1 MLAGGLPAQ
10 DWRFLVD
17 LTMHNRLHSMHLVP
31 VSVESIR
38 INQPLPFPLMDKNGV
53 LLAKRSFI
61 IDSKE
66 DLADIAQRGGGLFID
81 VADSEAHHRAYVER
95 LHGLVRDGKSLGEIA
110 GAQIT
115 GDLLGNRGAQ
125 DDERPD
131 WLDLQVQANALL
143 RDSNPAQFMDRMDR
157 LSAQLSRHSRRNP
170 DGTLFALIH
179 LSGTEVHMYSATHAM
194 LVSVMCGLAAREV
207 LKWPQDK
214 ETLLCKA
221 ALTMNLGMTG
231 LQDQLTKQVEA
242 PSPAQR
248 QAIDGHAAKSVDML
262 AAMGVSDAV
271 WLEAVRDHHTQ
282 TPGRLQS
289 RTEAQQIARLIQRAD
304 MFGARLAP
312 RASRVPVSPAAAM
325 QACYFDENRLV
336 DEAGAALIKAV
347 GIYQPGS
354 FVRLATD
361 EVAVVIKRG
370 LNTSTPRVAVLVNR
384 SGMPTLEP
392 TIRETSTRD
401 FRVVASV
408 PHRDVK
414 VQINLERLLPL
425 TATPASDRP
434 W

>member
-1 MLAGGLPAQ
+1 
-10 DWRFLVD
+10 
-17 LTMHNRLHSMHLVP
+17 MHLVP

-38 INQPLPFPLMDKNGV
+38 LHQPLPFPLMDKNGV

-61 IDSKE
+61 IDSRE

-81 VADSEAHHRAYVER
+81 VADSEAHHRAYVGR
-95 LHGLVRDGKSLGEIA
+95 LHGLVREGKSLGEIA
-110 GAQIT
+110 EAKVT
-115 GDLLGNRGAQ
+115 GDLLGERNNE

-143 RDSNPAQFMDRMDR
+143 RDSGAAHFMER
-157 LSAQLSRHSRRNP
+157 LDKLLSQLGRHSRLNP

-179 LSGTEVHMYSATHAM
+179 LSATEVRMYSATHAM

-207 LKWPQDK
+207 LKWPEEQ
-214 ETLLCKA
+214 EVLLCKA

-231 LQDQLTKQVEA
+231 LQDQLTRQVEA

-248 QAIDGHAAKSVDML
+248 KVIDEHANKSADML
-262 AAMGVSDAV
+262 ADMGVVDAD
-271 WLEAVRDHHTQ
+271 WLEAVRNHHTQ
-282 TPGRLQS
+282 VPGRLQS
-289 RTEAQQIARLIQRAD
+289 RTVPQQIARMIQRAD
-304 MFGARLAP
+304 MFAARLAP
-312 RASRVPVSPAAAM
+312 RASRVPISPAAAM
-325 QACYFDENRLV
+325 QACYFDENRQV
-336 DEAGAALIKAV
+336 DETGAALIKAV

-384 SGMPTLEP
+384 SGMPTMEP

-401 FRVVASV
+401 FRIVASV

>member
-1 MLAGGLPAQ
+1 
-10 DWRFLVD
+10 
-17 LTMHNRLHSMHLVP
+17 MHLVP

-38 INQPLPFPLMDKNGV
+38 LHQPLPFPLMDRNGV

-61 IDSKE
+61 IDSRA

-81 VADSEAHHRAYVER
+81 VADSEAHHRAYVGR

-110 GAQIT
+110 EAKVT
-115 GDLLGNRGAQ
+115 GDLLSGRDNQ

-143 RDSNPAQFMDRMDR
+143 RDSSAVHFMER
-157 LSAQLSRHSRRNP
+157 LDKLQYQLRRHSRRNP

-179 LSGTEVHMYSATHAM
+179 LSATEVRMYSATHAM

-207 LKWPQDK
+207 LKWAEAQ
-214 ETLLCKA
+214 EIRLCKA
-221 ALTMNLGMTG
+221 ALTMNLGMTSV
-231 LQDQLTKQVEA
+231 QDHLTRQVEA
-242 PSPAQR
+242 PSPVQR
-248 QAIDGHAAKSVDML
+248 KVIDGHASASAGML
-262 AAMGVSDAV
+262 ADMGVVDAD

-282 TPGRLQS
+282 VPGRLES
-289 RTEAQQIARLIQRAD
+289 RTVPQQIARMIQRAD
-304 MFGARLAP
+304 MFAARLAP
-312 RASRVPVSPAAAM
+312 RASRVPISPAAAM
-325 QACYFDENRLV
+325 QACYFDENRQV
-336 DEAGAALIKAV
+336 DEAGAALIKAI

-361 EVAVVIKRG
+361 EVAIVIKRG
-370 LNTSTPRVAVLVNR
+370 LNTSTPRVAVLINR
-384 SGMPTLEP
+384 SGMPTVEP

-401 FRVVASV
+401 FRIVASV
-408 PHRDVK
+408 PHREVK

-425 TATPASDRP
+425 TATPASDRL

>member
-1 MLAGGLPAQ
+1 
-10 DWRFLVD
+10 
-17 LTMHNRLHSMHLVP
+17 MHLVP

-38 INQPLPFPLMDKNGV
+38 LHQPLPFPLMDKNGV

-61 IDSKE
+61 IDSRE

-81 VADSEAHHRAYVER
+81 VADSEAHHRAYVGR

-110 GAQIT
+110 DAKVT
-115 GDLLGNRGAQ
+115 GDLLGERDNQ

-143 RDSNPAQFMDRMDR
+143 RDSNAAHFMDRLDKLLGR
-157 LSAQLSRHSRRNP
+157 LGRHSRLNP

-179 LSGTEVHMYSATHAM
+179 LSATEVRMYSATHAM

-207 LKWPQDK
+207 LKWPEKQ
-214 ETLLCKA
+214 EVCLCKA

-231 LQDQLTKQVEA
+231 LQDQLTRQVEA

-248 QAIDGHAAKSVDML
+248 KVIDEHANKSADML
-262 AAMGVSDAV
+262 ADLGVVDAD
-271 WLEAVRDHHTQ
+271 WLEAVRNHHTQ
-282 TPGRLQS
+282 VPGRLQS
-289 RTEAQQIARLIQRAD
+289 RTVPQQIARMIQRAD
-304 MFGARLAP
+304 MFAARLAP
-312 RASRVPVSPAAAM
+312 RASRVPISPAAAM
-325 QACYFDENRLV
+325 QACYFDENRQV
-336 DEAGAALIKAV
+336 DETGAALIKAV

-384 SGMPTLEP
+384 SGMPTMEP
-392 TIRETSTRD
+392 TIRETSIRD
-401 FRVVASV
+401 FRIVASV